1 VERQNINDLMV
12 FLVVARER
20 SFTRAAAKFGV
31 SQSALSHTIRQL
43 EARLGVRLLTRTT
56 RSVSTTEAGERMLRS
71 IGPLFDEIGSAIDEL
86 NTLREKPAGTI
97 RLTAGDYQI
106 QCYIWPKLRTFLHQ
120 YPDIRVELDVNY
132 GLQDIVSEG
141 YDAGVRFGEQI
152 AKDMIS
158 VRIGPD
164 VRFAVV
170 AAESYFVARDIPKH
184 PKDMTQH
191 RCINLRF
198 PTYGGLYAWEFQ
210 ENGREIKVRVD
221 GQVVFNT
228 IYNVLE
234 AALDGFGF
242 AYVPEDIV
250 KPYLETGRLHRF
262 LENYSLYWDGFHLY
276 YPSRR
281 QSSPAF
287 SLLVNA
293 LRYSPG
299 PTENKGSST

>member
-1 VERQNINDLMV
+1 MERQNINDLMV
-12 FLVVARER
+12 FLAVARER

-43 EARLGVRLLTRTT
+43 ETRLGVRLLTRTT
-56 RSVSTTEAGERMLRS
+56 RSVSPTEAGERMLQS
-71 IGPLFDEIGSAIDEL
+71 IAPLFDEIGSAIDEL
-86 NTLREKPAGTI
+86 NRVREKPAGTI

-106 QCYIWPKLRTFLHQ
+106 QCYVWPKLKTFLHQ
-120 YPDIRVELDVNY
+120 YPDIKVELDVNY
-132 GLQDIVSEG
+132 GLQDIVSDG

-164 VRFAVV
+164 IRFAVV
-170 AAESYFVARDIPKH
+170 AAESYFSSLELPKH
-184 PKDMTQH
+184 PKDLTQYK
-191 RCINLRF
+191 CINLRF
-198 PTYGGLYAWEFQ
+198 PTLGGLYAWEFE

-228 IYNVLE
+228 IYNVVE
-234 AALDGFGF
+234 AAADGFGF
-242 AYVPEDIV
+242 AYVPEDIA
-250 KPYLETGRLHRF
+250 KPYLESGRIHRF
-262 LENYSLYWDGFHLY
+262 LEEFSPPWEGFHLY

-293 LRYSPG
+293 MRYSG
-299 PTENKGSST
+299 

>member
-1 VERQNINDLMV
+1 MV

-20 SFTRAAAKFGV
+20 SFTKAAAKFGV
-31 SQSALSHTIRQL
+31 SQSALSHTLRQL
-43 EARLGVRLLTRTT
+43 EQRLGVRLLTRTT
-56 RSVSTTEAGERMLRS
+56 RSVSPTEAGERMLQS
-71 IGPLFDEIGSAIDEL
+71 IGPLFDEIGSALDGL
-86 NTLREKPAGTI
+86 NILRDQPAGTV

-106 QCYIWPKLRTFLHQ
+106 QCYIWPKLRTFLQQ
-120 YPDIRVELDVNY
+120 YPDIRLELDVNY

-170 AAESYFVARDIPKH
+170 AAESYFASRDIPRH
-184 PKDMTQH
+184 PKDLMHH
-191 RCINLRF
+191 RCINLRL
-198 PTYGGLYAWEFQ
+198 PTYGGLYAWEFE

-221 GQVVFNT
+221 GQLVFNT

-242 AYVPEDIV
+242 AYVPEDIA
-250 KPYLETGRLHRF
+250 KLHLGTGRLHRF
-262 LENYSLYWDGFHLY
+262 LEDFSPYWEGFHLY

-293 LRYSPG
+293 LRYS
-299 PTENKGSST
+299 T

>member
-1 VERQNINDLMV
+1 MV

-20 SFTRAAAKFGV
+20 SFTKAAAKFGV
-31 SQSALSHTIRQL
+31 SQSALSHTLRQL
-43 EARLGVRLLTRTT
+43 EQRLGVRLLTRTT
-56 RSVSTTEAGERMLRS
+56 RSVSPTEAGERMLQS
-71 IGPLFDEIGSAIDEL
+71 IGPLFDEIGSALDGL
-86 NTLREKPAGTI
+86 NILRDQPAGTV

-106 QCYIWPKLRTFLHQ
+106 QCYIWPKLRTFLQQ
-120 YPDIRVELDVNY
+120 YPDIRLELDVNY

-170 AAESYFVARDIPKH
+170 AAESYFASRDIPTH
-184 PKDMTQH
+184 PKDLMQH
-191 RCINLRF
+191 RCINLRL
-198 PTYGGLYAWEFQ
+198 PTYGGLYAWEFE

-221 GQVVFNT
+221 GQLVFNT

-242 AYVPEDIV
+242 AYVPEDIA
-250 KPYLETGRLHRF
+250 KLHLGTGRLHRF
-262 LENYSLYWDGFHLY
+262 LEDFSPYWEGFHLY

-293 LRYSPG
+293 LRYS
-299 PTENKGSST
+299 T

>member
-1 VERQNINDLMV
+1 MERQNINDLMV

-20 SFTRAAAKFGV
+20 SFTKAAAKFGV
-31 SQSALSHTIRQL
+31 SQSALSHTLRQL
-43 EARLGVRLLTRTT
+43 EQRLGVRLLTRTT
-56 RSVSTTEAGERMLRS
+56 RSVSPTEAGERMLQS
-71 IGPLFDEIGSAIDEL
+71 IGPLFDEIGSALDGL
-86 NTLREKPAGTI
+86 NILRDQPAGTV

-106 QCYIWPKLRTFLHQ
+106 QCYIWPKLRTFLQQ
-120 YPDIRVELDVNY
+120 YPDIRLELDVNY

-170 AAESYFVARDIPKH
+170 AAESYFALRDIPTH
-184 PKDMTQH
+184 PKDLMQH
-191 RCINLRF
+191 RCINLRL
-198 PTYGGLYAWEFQ
+198 PTYGGLYAWEFE
-210 ENGREIKVRVD
+210 ENGREIKIRVD
-221 GQVVFNT
+221 GQLVFNT

-242 AYVPEDIV
+242 AYVPEDIA
-250 KPYLETGRLHRF
+250 KLHLGTGRLHRF
-262 LENYSLYWDGFHLY
+262 LEDFSPYWEGFHLY

-293 LRYSPG
+293 LRYS
-299 PTENKGSST
+299 T

>member
-1 VERQNINDLMV
+1 MERQNVNDLMV
-12 FLVVARER
+12 FLMVARER
-20 SFTRAAAKFGV
+20 SFTKAAAKFGV

-43 EARLGVRLLTRTT
+43 EERLGVRLLTRTT
-56 RSVSTTEAGERMLRS
+56 RSVSPTEAGERMLAS
-71 IGPLFDEIGSAIDEL
+71 IGPLFDEIGMAIDGL

-106 QCYIWPKLRTFLHQ
+106 QHYIWPKIRSFLHQ
-120 YPDIRVELDVNY
+120 YPDIRLELDVNY
-132 GLQDIVSEG
+132 GLQDIVSDR

-170 AAESYFVARDIPKH
+170 ASEAYFASRDIPAH
-184 PKDMTQH
+184 PKELTQH
-191 RCINLRF
+191 RCINLRL
-198 PTYGGLYAWEFQ
+198 PTYGGLYAWEFE

-221 GQVVFNT
+221 GQLVFNT

-242 AYVPEDIV
+242 AYVPEDIA
-250 KPYLETGRLHRF
+250 KPYLHAGRLHRF
-262 LENYSLYWDGFHLY
+262 LENYSPYWEGFHLY

-287 SLLVNA
+287 SLLVSA
-293 LRYSPG
+293 LRHSP
-299 PTENKGSST
+299 

>member
-1 VERQNINDLMV
+1 MERQNINDLTV
-12 FLVVARER
+12 FLLVARER
-20 SFTRAAAKFGV
+20 SFTKAAAKLGV
-31 SQSALSHTIRQL
+31 SQSALSHTVRQL
-43 EARLGVRLLTRTT
+43 EERLGVRLLTRTT
-56 RSVSTTEAGERMLRS
+56 RSVSPTEAGERMLIS
-71 IGPLFDEIGSAIDEL
+71 IGPLFDEIGMAIDEL
-86 NTLREKPAGTI
+86 NALRERPTGTI

-106 QCYIWPKLRTFLHQ
+106 QHFIWPKLRGFLHQ
-120 YPDIRVELDVNY
+120 YPDIRLELDVNY
-132 GLQDIVSEG
+132 GLQDIVSDR

-170 AAESYFVARDIPKH
+170 AAQSYFASRDIPAH
-184 PKDMTQH
+184 PKELTLH
-191 RCINLRF
+191 RCINLRL
-198 PTYGGLYAWEFQ
+198 PTYGGLYAWEF
-210 ENGREIKVRVD
+210 EEDGREIKVRVD
-221 GQVVFNT
+221 GQLVFNT

-242 AYVPEDIV
+242 AYVPEDIAR
-250 KPYLETGRLHRF
+250 PYLETGRLNRF
-262 LENYSLYWDGFHLY
+262 LEDYSPYWEGFHLY

-293 LRYSPG
+293 LRHSG
-299 PTENKGSST
+299 

>member
-1 VERQNINDLMV
+1 MERQNINDLMV
-12 FLVVARER
+12 FLAVARER

-43 EARLGVRLLTRTT
+43 ETRLGVRLLTRTT
-56 RSVSTTEAGERMLRS
+56 RSVSPTEAGERMLQS
-71 IGPLFDEIGSAIDEL
+71 IAPLFDEIGSAIDEL
-86 NTLREKPAGTI
+86 NRVREKPAGTI

-106 QCYIWPKLRTFLHQ
+106 QCYVWPKLKTFLHQ
-120 YPDIRVELDVNY
+120 YPDIKVELDVNY
-132 GLQDIVSEG
+132 GLQDIVSDG

-164 VRFAVV
+164 IRFAVV
-170 AAESYFVARDIPKH
+170 AAESYFSSLELPKH
-184 PKDMTQH
+184 PKDLTQYK
-191 RCINLRF
+191 CINLRF
-198 PTYGGLYAWEFQ
+198 PTLGGLYAWEFE

-228 IYNVLE
+228 IYNVVE
-234 AALDGFGF
+234 AAADGFGF
-242 AYVPEDIV
+242 AYVPEDIA
-250 KPYLETGRLHRF
+250 KPYLESGRLHRF
-262 LENYSLYWDGFHLY
+262 LEEFSPPWEGFHLY

-293 LRYSPG
+293 MRYSG
-299 PTENKGSST
+299 

>member
-1 VERQNINDLMV
+1 MERQNINDLMV

-20 SFTRAAAKFGV
+20 SFTKAAAKFGV
-31 SQSALSHTIRQL
+31 SQSALSHTLRQL
-43 EARLGVRLLTRTT
+43 EQRLGVRLLTRTT
-56 RSVSTTEAGERMLRS
+56 RSVSPTEAGERMLQS
-71 IGPLFDEIGSAIDEL
+71 IGPLFDEIGSALDGL
-86 NTLREKPAGTI
+86 NILRDQPAGTV
-97 RLTAGDYQI
+97 RLTAGDYQV
-106 QCYIWPKLRTFLHQ
+106 QCYIWPKLRTFLQQ
-120 YPDIRVELDVNY
+120 YPDIRLELDVNY

-170 AAESYFVARDIPKH
+170 AAESYFASRDIPTH
-184 PKDMTQH
+184 PKDLMQH
-191 RCINLRF
+191 RCINLRL
-198 PTYGGLYAWEFQ
+198 PTYGGLYAWEFE

-221 GQVVFNT
+221 GQLVFNT

-242 AYVPEDIV
+242 AYVPEDIA
-250 KPYLETGRLHRF
+250 KLHLGTGRLHRF
-262 LENYSLYWDGFHLY
+262 LEDFSPYWEGFHLY

-293 LRYSPG
+293 LRYS
-299 PTENKGSST
+299 T

>member
-1 VERQNINDLMV
+1 MERQNINDLMV

-20 SFTRAAAKFGV
+20 SFTKAAAKFGV
-31 SQSALSHTIRQL
+31 SQSALSHTLRQL
-43 EARLGVRLLTRTT
+43 EQRLGVRLLTRTT
-56 RSVSTTEAGERMLRS
+56 RSVSPTEAGERMLQS
-71 IGPLFDEIGSAIDEL
+71 IGPLFDEIGSALDGL
-86 NTLREKPAGTI
+86 NILRDQPAGTV

-106 QCYIWPKLRTFLHQ
+106 QCYIWPKLRTFLQQ
-120 YPDIRVELDVNY
+120 YPDIRLELDVNY

-170 AAESYFVARDIPKH
+170 AAESYFASRDIPTH
-184 PKDMTQH
+184 PKDLMQH
-191 RCINLRF
+191 RCINLRL
-198 PTYGGLYAWEFQ
+198 PTYGGLYAWEFE

-221 GQVVFNT
+221 GQLVLNT

-242 AYVPEDIV
+242 AYVPEDIA
-250 KPYLETGRLHRF
+250 KLHLGTGRLHRF
-262 LENYSLYWDGFHLY
+262 LEDFSPYWEGFHLY

-293 LRYSPG
+293 LRYS
-299 PTENKGSST
+299 T

>member
-1 VERQNINDLMV
+1 MERQNINDLMV

-20 SFTRAAAKFGV
+20 SFTKAAAKFGV
-31 SQSALSHTIRQL
+31 SQSALSHTLRQL
-43 EARLGVRLLTRTT
+43 EQRLGVRLLTRTT
-56 RSVSTTEAGERMLRS
+56 RSVSPTEAGERMLQS
-71 IGPLFDEIGSAIDEL
+71 IGPLFDEIGSALDGL
-86 NTLREKPAGTI
+86 NILRDQPAGTV

-106 QCYIWPKLRTFLHQ
+106 ECYIWPKLRTFLQQ
-120 YPDIRVELDVNY
+120 YPDIRLELDVNY

-170 AAESYFVARDIPKH
+170 AAESYFASRDIPTH
-184 PKDMTQH
+184 PKDLMQH
-191 RCINLRF
+191 RCINLRL
-198 PTYGGLYAWEFQ
+198 PTYGGLYAWEFE

-221 GQVVFNT
+221 GQLVFNT

-242 AYVPEDIV
+242 AYVPEDIA
-250 KPYLETGRLHRF
+250 KLHLGTGRLHRF
-262 LENYSLYWDGFHLY
+262 LEDFSPYWEGFHLY

-293 LRYSPG
+293 LRYS
-299 PTENKGSST
+299 T

>member
-1 VERQNINDLMV
+1 LERQNINDLMV

-20 SFTRAAAKFGV
+20 SFTKAAAKFGV
-31 SQSALSHTIRQL
+31 SQSALSHTLRQL
-43 EARLGVRLLTRTT
+43 EQRLGVRLLTRTT
-56 RSVSTTEAGERMLRS
+56 RSVSPTEAGERMLQS
-71 IGPLFDEIGSAIDEL
+71 IGPLFDEIGSALDGL
-86 NTLREKPAGTI
+86 NILRDQPAGTV

-106 QCYIWPKLRTFLHQ
+106 ECYIWPKLRTFLQQ
-120 YPDIRVELDVNY
+120 YPDIRLELDVNY

-170 AAESYFVARDIPKH
+170 AAESYFASRDIPTH
-184 PKDMTQH
+184 PKDLMQH
-191 RCINLRF
+191 RCINLRL
-198 PTYGGLYAWEFQ
+198 PTYGGLYAWEFE

-221 GQVVFNT
+221 GQLVFNT

-242 AYVPEDIV
+242 AYVPEDIA
-250 KPYLETGRLHRF
+250 KLHLGTGRLHRF
-262 LENYSLYWDGFHLY
+262 LEDFSPYWEGFHLY

-293 LRYSPG
+293 LRYS
-299 PTENKGSST
+299 T

>member
-1 VERQNINDLMV
+1 MERQNINDLMV

-20 SFTRAAAKFGV
+20 SFTKAAAKFGV
-31 SQSALSHTIRQL
+31 SQSALSHTLRQL
-43 EARLGVRLLTRTT
+43 EQRLGVRLLTRTT
-56 RSVSTTEAGERMLRS
+56 RSVSPTEAGERMLQS
-71 IGPLFDEIGSAIDEL
+71 IGPLFDEIGSALDGL
-86 NTLREKPAGTI
+86 NILRDQPAGTV

-106 QCYIWPKLRTFLHQ
+106 QCYIWPKLRTFLQQ
-120 YPDIRVELDVNY
+120 YPDIRLELDVNY

-170 AAESYFVARDIPKH
+170 AAESYFALRDIPTH
-184 PKDMTQH
+184 PKDLMQH
-191 RCINLRF
+191 RCINLRL
-198 PTYGGLYAWEFQ
+198 PTYGGLYAWEFE

-221 GQVVFNT
+221 GQLVFNT

-242 AYVPEDIV
+242 AYVPEDIA
-250 KPYLETGRLHRF
+250 KLHLGTGRLHRF
-262 LENYSLYWDGFHLY
+262 LEDFSPYWEGFHLY

-293 LRYSPG
+293 LRYS
-299 PTENKGSST
+299 T

>member
-1 VERQNINDLMV
+1 MERQNINDLMV

-20 SFTRAAAKFGV
+20 SFTKAAAKFGV
-31 SQSALSHTIRQL
+31 SQSALSHTLRQL
-43 EARLGVRLLTRTT
+43 EQRLGVRLLTRTT
-56 RSVSTTEAGERMLRS
+56 RSVSPTEAGERMLQS
-71 IGPLFDEIGSAIDEL
+71 IGPLFDEIGSALDGL
-86 NTLREKPAGTI
+86 NILRDQPAGTV

-106 QCYIWPKLRTFLHQ
+106 QCYIWPKLRTFLQQ
-120 YPDIRVELDVNY
+120 YPDIRLELDVNY

-170 AAESYFVARDIPKH
+170 AAESYFASRDIPTH
-184 PKDMTQH
+184 PKDLMQH
-191 RCINLRF
+191 RCINLRL
-198 PTYGGLYAWEFQ
+198 PTYGGLYAWEFE

-221 GQVVFNT
+221 GQLVFNT

-242 AYVPEDIV
+242 AYVPEDIA
-250 KPYLETGRLHRF
+250 KLHLGTGRLHRF
-262 LENYSLYWDGFHLY
+262 LEDFSPYWEGFHLY

-293 LRYSPG
+293 LRH
-299 PTENKGSST
+299 ST

>member
-1 VERQNINDLMV
+1 MERQNINDLMV

-20 SFTRAAAKFGV
+20 SFTKAAAKFGV
-31 SQSALSHTIRQL
+31 SQSALSHTLRQL
-43 EARLGVRLLTRTT
+43 EQRLGVRLLTRTT
-56 RSVSTTEAGERMLRS
+56 RSVSPTEAGERMLQS
-71 IGPLFDEIGSAIDEL
+71 IGPLFDEIGSALDGL
-86 NTLREKPAGTI
+86 NILRDQPAGTV

-106 QCYIWPKLRTFLHQ
+106 QCYIWPKLRTFLQQ
-120 YPDIRVELDVNY
+120 YPDIRLELDVNY

-170 AAESYFVARDIPKH
+170 AAESYFASRDIPTH
-184 PKDMTQH
+184 PKDLMQH
-191 RCINLRF
+191 RCINLRL
-198 PTYGGLYAWEFQ
+198 PTYGGLYAWEF
-210 ENGREIKVRVD
+210 EESGREIKVRVD
-221 GQVVFNT
+221 GQLVFNT

-242 AYVPEDIV
+242 AYVPEDIA
-250 KPYLETGRLHRF
+250 KLHLGTGRLHRF
-262 LENYSLYWDGFHLY
+262 LEDFSPYWEGFHLY

-293 LRYSPG
+293 LRYS
-299 PTENKGSST
+299 T

>member
-1 VERQNINDLMV
+1 MERQNINDLMV

-20 SFTRAAAKFGV
+20 SFTKAAAKFGV
-31 SQSALSHTIRQL
+31 SQSALSHTLRQL
-43 EARLGVRLLTRTT
+43 EQRLGVRLLTRTT
-56 RSVSTTEAGERMLRS
+56 RSVSPTEAGERMLQS
-71 IGPLFDEIGSAIDEL
+71 IGPLFDEIGSALDGL
-86 NTLREKPAGTI
+86 NILRDQPAGTV

-106 QCYIWPKLRTFLHQ
+106 QCYIWPKLRTFLQQ
-120 YPDIRVELDVNY
+120 YPDIRLELDVNY

-152 AKDMIS
+152 ARDMIS

-170 AAESYFVARDIPKH
+170 AAESYFASRDIPTH
-184 PKDMTQH
+184 PKDLMQH
-191 RCINLRF
+191 RCINLRL
-198 PTYGGLYAWEFQ
+198 PTYGGLYAWEFE

-242 AYVPEDIV
+242 AYVPEDIA
-250 KPYLETGRLHRF
+250 KLHLGTGRLHRF
-262 LENYSLYWDGFHLY
+262 LEDFSPYWEGFHLY

-293 LRYSPG
+293 LRYS
-299 PTENKGSST
+299 T

>member
-1 VERQNINDLMV
+1 MV
-12 FLVVARER
+12 FLVVAKER
-20 SFTRAAAKFGV
+20 SFTKAAAKFGV
-31 SQSALSHTIRQL
+31 SQSALSHTLRQL
-43 EARLGVRLLTRTT
+43 EQRLGVRLLTRTT
-56 RSVSTTEAGERMLRS
+56 RSVSPTEAGERMLQS
-71 IGPLFDEIGSAIDEL
+71 IGPLFDEIGSALDGL
-86 NTLREKPAGTI
+86 NILRDQPAGTV

-106 QCYIWPKLRTFLHQ
+106 QCYIWPKLRTFLQQ
-120 YPDIRVELDVNY
+120 YPDIRLELDVNY

-170 AAESYFVARDIPKH
+170 AAESYFASRDIPTH
-184 PKDMTQH
+184 PKDLMQH
-191 RCINLRF
+191 RCINLRL
-198 PTYGGLYAWEFQ
+198 PTYGGLYAWEFE

-221 GQVVFNT
+221 GQLVFNT

-242 AYVPEDIV
+242 AYVPEDIA
-250 KPYLETGRLHRF
+250 KLHLGTGRLHRF
-262 LENYSLYWDGFHLY
+262 LEDFSPYWEGFHLY

-293 LRYSPG
+293 LRYS
-299 PTENKGSST
+299 T

>member
-1 VERQNINDLMV
+1 MERQNINDLMV

-20 SFTRAAAKFGV
+20 SFTKAAAKFGV
-31 SQSALSHTIRQL
+31 SQSALSHTLRQL
-43 EARLGVRLLTRTT
+43 EQRLGVRLLTRTT
-56 RSVSTTEAGERMLRS
+56 RSVSPTEAGERMLQS
-71 IGPLFDEIGSAIDEL
+71 IGPLFDEIGSALDGL
-86 NTLREKPAGTI
+86 NILRDQPAGTV

-106 QCYIWPKLRTFLHQ
+106 QCYIWPKLRTFLQQ
-120 YPDIRVELDVNY
+120 YPDIRLELDVNY

-170 AAESYFVARDIPKH
+170 AAESYFASRDIPTH
-184 PKDMTQH
+184 PKDLMQH
-191 RCINLRF
+191 RCINLRL
-198 PTYGGLYAWEFQ
+198 PTYGGLYAWEFE
-210 ENGREIKVRVD
+210 ENGREIKVRAD
-221 GQVVFNT
+221 GQLVFNT

-242 AYVPEDIV
+242 AYVPEDIA
-250 KPYLETGRLHRF
+250 KLHLGTGRLHRF
-262 LENYSLYWDGFHLY
+262 LEDFSPYWEGFHLY

-293 LRYSPG
+293 LRYS
-299 PTENKGSST
+299 T

>member
-1 VERQNINDLMV
+1 MERQNINDLIV

-20 SFTRAAAKFGV
+20 SFTKAAAKFGV
-31 SQSALSHTIRQL
+31 SQSALSHTLRQL
-43 EARLGVRLLTRTT
+43 EQRLGVRLLTRTT
-56 RSVSTTEAGERMLRS
+56 RSVSPTEAGERMLQS
-71 IGPLFDEIGSAIDEL
+71 IGPLFDEIGSALDGL
-86 NTLREKPAGTI
+86 NILRDQPAGTV

-106 QCYIWPKLRTFLHQ
+106 QCYTWPKLRTFLQQ
-120 YPDIRVELDVNY
+120 YPDIRLELDVNY

-170 AAESYFVARDIPKH
+170 AAESYFASRDIPTH
-184 PKDMTQH
+184 PKDLMQH
-191 RCINLRF
+191 RCINLRL
-198 PTYGGLYAWEFQ
+198 PTYGGLYAWEFE

-221 GQVVFNT
+221 GQLVFNT

-242 AYVPEDIV
+242 AYVPEDIA
-250 KPYLETGRLHRF
+250 KLHLGTGRLHRF
-262 LENYSLYWDGFHLY
+262 LEDFSPYWEGFHLY

-293 LRYSPG
+293 LRYS
-299 PTENKGSST
+299 T

>member
-1 VERQNINDLMV
+1 MERQNINDLIV

-20 SFTRAAAKFGV
+20 SFTKAAAKFGV
-31 SQSALSHTIRQL
+31 SQSALSHTLRQL
-43 EARLGVRLLTRTT
+43 EQRLGVRLLTRTT
-56 RSVSTTEAGERMLRS
+56 RSVSPTEAGERMLQS
-71 IGPLFDEIGSAIDEL
+71 IGPLFDEIGSALDGL
-86 NTLREKPAGTI
+86 NILRDQPAGTV

-106 QCYIWPKLRTFLHQ
+106 QCYIWPKLRTFLQQ
-120 YPDIRVELDVNY
+120 YPDIRLELDVNY

-170 AAESYFVARDIPKH
+170 AAESYFASRDIPTH
-184 PKDMTQH
+184 PKDLMQH
-191 RCINLRF
+191 RCINLRL
-198 PTYGGLYAWEFQ
+198 PTYGGLYAWEFE

-221 GQVVFNT
+221 GQLVFNT

-242 AYVPEDIV
+242 AYVPEDIA
-250 KPYLETGRLHRF
+250 KLHLGTGRLHRF
-262 LENYSLYWDGFHLY
+262 LEDFSPYWEGFHLY

-293 LRYSPG
+293 LRYS
-299 PTENKGSST
+299 T

>member
-1 VERQNINDLMV
+1 
-12 FLVVARER
+12 
-20 SFTRAAAKFGV
+20 
-31 SQSALSHTIRQL
+31 
-43 EARLGVRLLTRTT
+43 LGVRLLTRTT
-56 RSVSTTEAGERMLRS
+56 RSVSPTEAGERMLQS
-71 IGPLFDEIGSAIDEL
+71 IAPLFDEIGSAIDDL
-86 NTLREKPAGTI
+86 NRVREKPAGTI

-120 YPDIRVELDVNY
+120 YPDIKVELDVNY
-132 GLQDIVSEG
+132 GLQDIVSDG

-170 AAESYFVARDIPKH
+170 ASESYFSSLEIPRH
-184 PKDMTQH
+184 PKDLPH
-191 RCINLRF
+191 YKCINLRF
-198 PTYGGLYAWEFQ
+198 PTLGGLYAWEFE

-228 IYNVLE
+228 IYNVVE
-234 AALDGFGF
+234 AAADGFGF
-242 AYVPEDIV
+242 AYVPEDIAR
-250 KPYLETGRLHRF
+250 PYLESGRLHRF
-262 LENYSLYWDGFHLY
+262 LEEFSPPWEGFHLY

-281 QSSPAF
+281 QASPAF

-293 LRYSPG
+293 LRYSI
-299 PTENKGSST
+299 

>member
-1 VERQNINDLMV
+1 MERQNINDLMV

-20 SFTRAAAKFGV
+20 SFTKAAAKFGV
-31 SQSALSHTIRQL
+31 SQSALSHTLRQL
-43 EARLGVRLLTRTT
+43 EQRLGVRLLTRTT
-56 RSVSTTEAGERMLRS
+56 RSVSPTEAGERMLQS
-71 IGPLFDEIGSAIDEL
+71 IGPLFDEIGSALDGL
-86 NTLREKPAGTI
+86 NILRDQPAGTV

-106 QCYIWPKLRTFLHQ
+106 QCYIWPKLRTFLQQ
-120 YPDIRVELDVNY
+120 YPDIRLELDVNY

-170 AAESYFVARDIPKH
+170 AAESYFASRDIPTH
-184 PKDMTQH
+184 PKDLMQH
-191 RCINLRF
+191 RCINLRL
-198 PTYGGLYAWEFQ
+198 PTYGGLYAWEFE

-221 GQVVFNT
+221 GQLVFNT

-242 AYVPEDIV
+242 AYVPEDIA
-250 KPYLETGRLHRF
+250 KLHLGTGRLHRF
-262 LENYSLYWDGFHLY
+262 LQDFSPYWEGFHLY

-293 LRYSPG
+293 LRYS
-299 PTENKGSST
+299 T

>member
-1 VERQNINDLMV
+1 MIV

-20 SFTRAAAKFGV
+20 SFTKAAAKFGV
-31 SQSALSHTIRQL
+31 SQSALSHTLRQL
-43 EARLGVRLLTRTT
+43 EQRLGVRLLTRTT
-56 RSVSTTEAGERMLRS
+56 RSVSPTEAGERMLQS
-71 IGPLFDEIGSAIDEL
+71 IGPLFDEIGSALDGL
-86 NTLREKPAGTI
+86 NILRDQPAGTV

-106 QCYIWPKLRTFLHQ
+106 QCYIWPKLRTFLQQ
-120 YPDIRVELDVNY
+120 YPDIRLELDVNY

-170 AAESYFVARDIPKH
+170 AAESYFASRDIPTH
-184 PKDMTQH
+184 PKDLMQH
-191 RCINLRF
+191 RCINLRL
-198 PTYGGLYAWEFQ
+198 PTYGGLYAWEFE

-221 GQVVFNT
+221 GQLVFNT

-242 AYVPEDIV
+242 AYVPEDIA
-250 KPYLETGRLHRF
+250 KLHLGTGRLHRF
-262 LENYSLYWDGFHLY
+262 LEDFSPYWEGFHLY

-293 LRYSPG
+293 LRYS
-299 PTENKGSST
+299 T

>member
-1 VERQNINDLMV
+1 MERQNINDLMV

-20 SFTRAAAKFGV
+20 SFTKAAAKFGV
-31 SQSALSHTIRQL
+31 SQSALSHTLRQL
-43 EARLGVRLLTRTT
+43 EQRLGVRLLTRTT
-56 RSVSTTEAGERMLRS
+56 RSVSPTEAGERMLQS
-71 IGPLFDEIGSAIDEL
+71 IGPLFDEIGSALDGL
-86 NTLREKPAGTI
+86 NILRDQPAGTV

-106 QCYIWPKLRTFLHQ
+106 QCYIWPKLRTFLQQ
-120 YPDIRVELDVNY
+120 YPDIRLELDVNY

-170 AAESYFVARDIPKH
+170 AAESYFASRDLPTH
-184 PKDMTQH
+184 PKDLMQH
-191 RCINLRF
+191 RCINLRL
-198 PTYGGLYAWEFQ
+198 PTYGGLYAWEFE

-221 GQVVFNT
+221 GQLVFNT

-242 AYVPEDIV
+242 AYVPEDIA
-250 KPYLETGRLHRF
+250 KLHLGTGRLHRF
-262 LENYSLYWDGFHLY
+262 LEDFSPYWEGFHLY

-293 LRYSPG
+293 LRYS
-299 PTENKGSST
+299 T

>member
-1 VERQNINDLMV
+1 MERQNINDLMV

-20 SFTRAAAKFGV
+20 SFTKAAAKFGV
-31 SQSALSHTIRQL
+31 SQSALSHTLRQL
-43 EARLGVRLLTRTT
+43 EQRLGVRLLTRTT
-56 RSVSTTEAGERMLRS
+56 RSVSPTEAGERMLQS
-71 IGPLFDEIGSAIDEL
+71 IGPLFDEIGSALDGL
-86 NTLREKPAGTI
+86 NTLRDQPAGTV

-106 QCYIWPKLRTFLHQ
+106 QCYIWPKLRTFLQQ
-120 YPDIRVELDVNY
+120 YPDIRLELDVNY

-170 AAESYFVARDIPKH
+170 AAESYFASRDIPTH
-184 PKDMTQH
+184 PKDLMQH
-191 RCINLRF
+191 RCINLRL
-198 PTYGGLYAWEFQ
+198 PTYGGLYAWEFE

-242 AYVPEDIV
+242 AYVPEDIA
-250 KPYLETGRLHRF
+250 KLHLGTGRLHRF
-262 LENYSLYWDGFHLY
+262 LEDFSPYWEGFHLY

-293 LRYSPG
+293 LRH
-299 PTENKGSST
+299 ST

>member
-1 VERQNINDLMV
+1 MERQNINDLMV

-20 SFTRAAAKFGV
+20 SFTKAAAKFGV
-31 SQSALSHTIRQL
+31 SQSALSHTLRQL
-43 EARLGVRLLTRTT
+43 EQRLGVRLLTRTT
-56 RSVSTTEAGERMLRS
+56 RSVSPTEAGERMLQS
-71 IGPLFDEIGSAIDEL
+71 IGPLFDEIGSALDGL
-86 NTLREKPAGTI
+86 NILRDQPAGTI

-106 QCYIWPKLRTFLHQ
+106 QCYIWPKLRAFLQQ
-120 YPDIRVELDVNY
+120 YPDIRLELDVNY

-170 AAESYFVARDIPKH
+170 AAESYFASRDIPTH
-184 PKDMTQH
+184 PKDLMQH
-191 RCINLRF
+191 RCINLRL
-198 PTYGGLYAWEFQ
+198 PTYGGLYAWEFE

-221 GQVVFNT
+221 GQLVFNT

-242 AYVPEDIV
+242 AYVPEDIA
-250 KPYLETGRLHRF
+250 KLHLRTGRLHRF
-262 LENYSLYWDGFHLY
+262 LEDFSPYWEGFHLY

-293 LRYSPG
+293 LRYS
-299 PTENKGSST
+299 T

>member
-1 VERQNINDLMV
+1 MERQDINDLMV
-12 FLVVARER
+12 FLMIARER
-20 SFTRAAAKFGV
+20 SFTKAAAKLGV

-43 EARLGVRLLTRTT
+43 EERLGVRLLTRTT
-56 RSVSTTEAGERMLRS
+56 RSVSPTEAGERMLAS
-71 IGPLFDEIGSAIDEL
+71 IGPLFDEIGTAIDEL
-86 NTLREKPAGTI
+86 NTLRDKPAGTI

-106 QCYIWPKLRTFLHQ
+106 QHYIWPKLRSFLHQ
-120 YPDIRVELDVNY
+120 YPDIRLELDVNY
-132 GLQDIVSEG
+132 GLQDIVRDR

-170 AAESYFVARDIPKH
+170 AAESYFASRDIPIH
-184 PKDMTQH
+184 PKELTQH
-191 RCINLRF
+191 RCINLRL
-198 PTYGGLYAWEFQ
+198 PTHGGLYAWEFE
-210 ENGREIKVRVD
+210 ENGRELKVRVD
-221 GQVVFNT
+221 GQLVFNT

-242 AYVPEDIV
+242 AYVPEDIA
-250 KPYLETGRLHRF
+250 KPYLETGRLCRF
-262 LENYSLYWDGFHLY
+262 LEDYSPYWEGFHLY

-287 SLLVNA
+287 SLLVSA
-293 LRYSPG
+293 LRH
-299 PTENKGSST
+299 SS

>member
-1 VERQNINDLMV
+1 LERQNINDLMV

-20 SFTRAAAKFGV
+20 SFTKAAAKFGV
-31 SQSALSHTIRQL
+31 SQSALSHTLRQL
-43 EARLGVRLLTRTT
+43 EQRLGVRLLTRTT
-56 RSVSTTEAGERMLRS
+56 RSVSPTEAGERMLQS
-71 IGPLFDEIGSAIDEL
+71 IGPLFDEIGSALDGL
-86 NTLREKPAGTI
+86 NILRDQPAGTV

-106 QCYIWPKLRTFLHQ
+106 QCYIWPKLRTFLQQ
-120 YPDIRVELDVNY
+120 YPDIRLELDVNY

-170 AAESYFVARDIPKH
+170 AAESYFASRDIPTH
-184 PKDMTQH
+184 PKDLMQH
-191 RCINLRF
+191 RCINLRL
-198 PTYGGLYAWEFQ
+198 PTYGGLYAWEFE

-221 GQVVFNT
+221 GQLVFNT

-242 AYVPEDIV
+242 AYVPEDIA
-250 KPYLETGRLHRF
+250 KLHLGTGRLHRF
-262 LENYSLYWDGFHLY
+262 LEDFSPYWEGFHLY

-293 LRYSPG
+293 LRYS
-299 PTENKGSST
+299 T

>member
-1 VERQNINDLMV
+1 MERQNINDLMV
-12 FLVVARER
+12 FLLVARER
-20 SFTRAAAKFGV
+20 SFTKAAAKLGV

-43 EARLGVRLLTRTT
+43 EERLGVRLLTRTT
-56 RSVSTTEAGERMLRS
+56 RSVSATEAGERMLIS
-71 IGPLFDEIGSAIDEL
+71 IGPLFDEIETAIDGL
-86 NTLREKPAGTI
+86 NALRERPAGTV

-106 QCYIWPKLRTFLHQ
+106 QHYIWPKLRSFLHQ
-120 YPDIRVELDVNY
+120 YPDIRLELDVNY
-132 GLQDIVSEG
+132 GLQDIVSDR

-170 AAESYFVARDIPKH
+170 AAESYFASRDIPGH
-184 PKDMTQH
+184 PKELTQH
-191 RCINLRF
+191 RCINLRL
-198 PTYGGLYAWEFQ
+198 PTYGGLYAWEF
-210 ENGREIKVRVD
+210 EEEGREIKVRVD
-221 GQVVFNT
+221 GQLVFNT

-242 AYVPEDIV
+242 AYVPEDIARA
-250 KPYLETGRLHRF
+250 YLKTGRLHRF
-262 LENYSLYWDGFHLY
+262 LEDYSPYWEGFHLY

-293 LRYSPG
+293 LRHSG
-299 PTENKGSST
+299 